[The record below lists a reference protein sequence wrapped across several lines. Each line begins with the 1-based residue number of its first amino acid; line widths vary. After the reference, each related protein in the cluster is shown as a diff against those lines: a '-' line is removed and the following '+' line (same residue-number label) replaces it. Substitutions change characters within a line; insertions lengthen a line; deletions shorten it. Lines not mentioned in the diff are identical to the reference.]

1 MSEPIGDPR
10 RENVL
15 HIASLLVQARPQR
28 LAEVAAW
35 LGRRP
40 GVELGAEDPAGKL
53 VVVVESEAEAAI
65 LGLIDALQQ
74 RPGVLGAALIYHQ
87 VLDAASADQPQET
100 LPCQ

>member
-1 MSEPIGDPR
+1 MRDPGSDKA
-10 RENVL
+10 L

-35 LGRRP
+35 LGRQP

-53 VVVVESEAEAAI
+53 VVVVESDAEAAI

-87 VLDAASADQPQET
+87 VLDAADADQPQKSQ
-100 LPCQ
+100 PCL